1 MGIHKAIF
9 FDRDGIVNYRIA
21 GEYLNSI
28 YCFKFIPDF
37 LKFFPMAKSKGY
49 LLILISNQK
58 GIGKGLM
65 TLEELTTVSNFM
77 NQQLIEIFGFGFD
90 DVFYSTEVSEQESW
104 NVKPNPGML
113 LSAIKKWKI
122 DKNLSWM
129 VGDTH
134 KDVLA
139 GKRAGV
145 RTALVGI
152 CEIDPKNPPDVHL
165 NNLIELIELI

>member
-1 MGIHKAIF
+1 MGTQKAIF
-9 FDRDGIVNYRIA
+9 FDRDGIVNYRIV
-21 GEYLNSI
+21 GEYLNSVNS
-28 YCFKFIPDF
+28 FKFIPDF
-37 LKFFPMAKSKGY
+37 LEFFPVAKSKQY

-65 TLEELTTVSNFM
+65 TLEELNTVSNYM
-77 NQQLIEIFGFGFD
+77 QQQLIEIFGFEFD

-104 NVKPNPGML
+104 KVKPNPGML
-113 LSAIKKWKI
+113 LSAIEKWNI
-122 DKNLSWM
+122 DRNFSWM
-129 VGDTH
+129 VGDTL
-134 KDVLA
+134 KDVIA

-152 CEIDPKNPPDVHL
+152 CKNDPKNPPDVHL